1 MDTVAVT
8 VPKNLRRKASSRRGP
23 RRIILPIVGLAV
35 IWVFVSPYLMMLFSA
50 LKPNGEVLATPPT
63 FLPQTW
69 TLEAFGQVFS
79 DERFH
84 AWLRSSLL
92 VAFAATAIV
101 MLVSIPAAYFTAKF
115 KFRGRFLFLGLA
127 VVTQMFAPATLV
139 VGIYRQFAGL
149 DLINTYTAL
158 IITDAAFNV
167 AFALWILRGFF
178 ANIPHELQE
187 AAALDGANRFTTMRR
202 IMLPLT
208 MPGVVT
214 ALTFTFISI
223 WNEYLVALTLMQDD
237 ALKPLT
243 VGISA
248 YVTGYEQ
255 NWSQMFA
262 ASIIAIVPVVVLFAF
277 IEKHLIGGLTAG
289 SVK

>member
-1 MDTVAVT
+1 MTTLAVT
-8 VPKNLRRKASSRRGP
+8 TTRRGAARLRRPRGIGAVLYP
-23 RRIILPIVGLAV
+23 VLGLGV
-35 IWVFVSPYLMMLFSA
+35 LWVFLSPYLMMLFSA

-69 TLEAFGQVFS
+69 TFDAFTTVFA

-84 AWLRSSLL
+84 AWLRSSLI
-92 VAFAATAIV
+92 VSFSATAIV
-101 MLVSIPAAYFTAKF
+101 MIVAIPAAYFTAKF
-115 KFRGRFLFLGLA
+115 RFRGRFLFLGLA

-149 DLINTYTAL
+149 DMINTYAAL
-158 IITDAAFNV
+158 ILTDAAFNV

-178 ANIPHELQE
+178 ASIPHELEE
-187 AAALDGANRFTTMRR
+187 AAAIDGANRFTTMVR

-208 MPGVVT
+208 LPGLVT
-214 ALTFTFISI
+214 AVAFTFISI

-243 VGISA
+243 VGISS

-255 NWSQMFA
+255 NWSQLFA
-262 ASIIAIVPVVVLFAF
+262 ASIVAIVPVVILFAL
-277 IEKHLIGGLTAG
+277 IERHLIGGLTSGA
-289 SVK
+289 VK